1 MKKLMIVGAGV
12 YQVPIIEKAKR
23 RGLYTIAISPYGDY
37 PGLKVADKTYDLD
50 VRDEEGILQAAI
62 RENIDG
68 ITTDQTD
75 MAMRSVAYVAEKL
88 GLPGIGY
95 ECAKLFTDKY
105 AMRRKSEELGLP
117 SIKCAEVDSYESAE
131 EFFTSLG
138 TPVILKPVDNQGS
151 RGVCRVDNLT
161 ELKEAF
167 AEAQK
172 YSPSGNIIIE
182 QFIEGDEFEVDSV
195 VIDGQEHTLMYGDIV
210 LFDIPNVFSSC
221 TRMYP
226 SCRDPEV
233 VERLL
238 KLNKDTI
245 EGFGLKCGLTH
256 SEYIADRS
264 GQPFLIEAAAR
275 GGGAFVSSDITL
287 LQTGLDT
294 SEYLIDM
301 ALGEPINTDAIGSQ
315 LCHCGTLSFYL
326 PEGTV
331 VKADG
336 IKEALDLDFVT
347 ASLLGEI
354 SVGMKTEPFSDKT
367 ARYISVL
374 KADSREKLEENYRR
388 FRNTLDIEVETPNGI
403 EGPIWK

>member
-12 YQVPIIEKAKR
+12 YQVPIIEKAKK

-37 PGLKVADKTYDLD
+37 PGLAAADKTYDLD
-50 VRDEEGILQAAI
+50 VRDEEGILKAAI
-62 RENIDG
+62 QEKIDG
-68 ITTDQTD
+68 IITDQTD

-105 AMRRKSEELGLP
+105 AMRMKSEELGLP
-117 SIKCAEVDSYESAE
+117 SIKCATVESYEEAE
-131 EFFTSLG
+131 EFFSSLQSS
-138 TPVILKPVDNQGS
+138 VILKPVDNQGS
-151 RGVCRVDNLT
+151 RGVCRADDTAQLRD
-161 ELKEAF
+161 AF
-167 AEAQK
+167 SEAQK
-172 YSPSGNIIIE
+172 YSASGHVIIE
-182 QFIEGDEFEVDSV
+182 QFIEGDEYEVDSI
-195 VIDGQEHTLMYGDIV
+195 VIDGHEHTLMYGDIV
-210 LFDIPNVFSSC
+210 LFDLPDVFSSS

-233 VERLL
+233 VNRLL
-238 KLNKDTI
+238 KLNRDTI

-256 SEYIADRS
+256 SEYIADAN
-264 GQPFLIEAAAR
+264 GQPYLIEAAAR

-301 ALGEPINTDAIGSQ
+301 ALGEPVNADAIGSN

-336 IKEALDLDFVT
+336 IEEALALNFVS
-347 ASLLGEI
+347 ASLIGEI
-354 SVGMKTEPFSDKT
+354 TVGMKTEAFSDKT
-367 ARYISVL
+367 SRFISVL
-374 KADSREKLEENYRR
+374 RADSREELEENYRT
-388 FRNTLDIEVETPNGI
+388 FRKTLDIEVETDDGI
-403 EGPIWK
+403 KGPIWK